1 MPLNDFDKKVSNTI
15 AVIPVRKGSKRV
27 KRKNLRNFQGRS
39 LLEWSISAA
48 LKTPEISHV
57 IVSTD
62 DEEAKEIA
70 NNLSVIVLDRPAEL
84 ASDNANTFDVLKHV
98 VLEQLPKI
106 NLRPDFL
113 VLLQAT
119 SPLRECDLISKGLG
133 KLLSDPLA
141 DRLLELNCTPFF
153 TGSVAS
159 GYWISDFPENTRSQD
174 LPLIYF
180 PSGRLFIYRIA
191 TTVSVGDPNG
201 KNTSFITGDYE
212 ENVNIDIE
220 ADFDKLEYVFSKKS
234 EKFNYLLE

>member
-1 MPLNDFDKKVSNTI
+1 MSLNNLDKKGYNAI

-48 LKTPEISHV
+48 LKTPEISHI

-70 NNLSVIVLDRPAEL
+70 NNYPVIVLDRPAEL
-84 ASDNANTFDVLKHV
+84 ASDNADTFDVLKHV

-113 VLLQAT
+113 VLLQVT
-119 SPLRECDLISKGLG
+119 SPLRESDLISKGLG
-133 KLLSDPLA
+133 KLFSDPLA

-159 GYWISDFPENTRSQD
+159 GYWISDFPENMRSQD

-191 TTVSVGDPNG
+191 TTISTGDPNG

-220 ADFDKLEYVFSKKS
+220 ADFDKLAYVFSKKS